1 MIAWRAERWDVSDG
15 QSAEV
20 GGSCIFLFM
29 YHEKMTVHMT
39 GWVTRMMRDHR
50 EAMLYIITGG
60 FTTLVNYAAYGA
72 FVWCNIDP
80 TISNVLSW
88 FVSVSFAFVVN
99 KWIVFESRSLE
110 SRKVTAELVEFFGAR
125 VLTLIVSAVLFAVL
139 FDHLGSEMGVHILT
153 DELFGI
159 RGSEGYVTKLITSFV
174 EIVLNWVLSK
184 YWVFRK
190 AKSEA

>member
-1 MIAWRAERWDVSDG
+1 MQFRQLMGE
-15 QSAEV
+15 
-20 GGSCIFLFM
+20 
-29 YHEKMTVHMT
+29 
-39 GWVTRMMRDHR
+39 HR
-50 EAMLYIITGG
+50 EAILYVVCGA
-60 FTTLVNYAAYGA
+60 FTTLVSLGSYALFEFIGI
-72 FVWCNIDP
+72 VPDLSNI
-80 TISNVLSW
+80 LSW
-88 FVSVSFAFVVN
+88 ICGVCFAFVVN

-125 VLTLIVSAVLFAVL
+125 VLTLVVSAVLFAVL

>member
-1 MIAWRAERWDVSDG
+1 
-15 QSAEV
+15 
-20 GGSCIFLFM
+20 
-29 YHEKMTVHMT
+29 MT
-39 GWVTRMMRDHR
+39 GWVARMMRDHR

-72 FVWCNIDP
+72 FVWCHIDP
-80 TISNVLSW
+80 IVSNVLSW

-99 KWIVFESRSLE
+99 KWIVFESKSLE

-139 FDHLGSEMGVHILT
+139 FDYLGSEMGVHILT
-153 DELFGI
+153 NEFFGM

-174 EIVLNWVLSK
+174 EIALNWVLSK